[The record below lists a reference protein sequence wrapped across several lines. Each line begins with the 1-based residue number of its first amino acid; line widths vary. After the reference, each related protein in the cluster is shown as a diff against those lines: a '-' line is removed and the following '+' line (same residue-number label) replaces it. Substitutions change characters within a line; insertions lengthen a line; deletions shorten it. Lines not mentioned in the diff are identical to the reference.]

1 MAWRQPSSLSTCATS
16 CRTSAA
22 SACEGRTR
30 TVQVKVPDTG
40 NASDVTVA
48 EIPASVGDLVAAA
61 DDVALL
67 ESDKAVMDI
76 PAGKSGRILSID
88 VAVGD
93 MV

>member
-1 MAWRQPSSLSTCATS
+1 
-16 CRTSAA
+16 
-22 SACEGRTR
+22 
-30 TVQVKVPDTG
+30 
-40 NASDVTVA
+40 VA